1 MKPFRERNL
10 VVIGL
15 IGFVVIALVL
25 LASFRADRL
34 PIIGAGDT
42 YKASF
47 AEIGGLKEGNEVRV
61 AGVAVGN
68 VRGIELKGDHVE
80 VTFKLD
86 KGTELGKDTGAAI
99 KVRTLLGS
107 EFLALTPSGA
117 GELEKG
123 ATIPLSRTVPP
134 YNVVEAFSDL
144 STTTDELD
152 VDEVSKAFE
161 ALAEIAA
168 RTPKEFRG
176 AIKGVSDLSANLAA
190 RDQQINTLLVN
201 LKRVSTVLNA
211 TGPDLERLFK
221 DATVLFDAISCAAR
235 GRAPPAR
242 LHDGDLQ
249 GAPCLGQGREVRPQ
263 AGPETAGDR
272 HRHAAPER
280 GEPRRG
286 SAHRPGVRPRAGQ
299 LAGRRPVV
307 GRLHRSGRRLMSI
320 FTRFAGLAK
329 VLTVFVVLAL
339 IAAVVLVF
347 TRNGMER
354 TLTVDFP
361 RTNSLYKGSD
371 VRILGVPVGEVKE
384 LKAQGDHVE
393 VTLTYETDVRLPA
406 DVKAVIIS
414 PAIVGDRFVQL
425 APAYSGGAVLPDN
438 AKLGIDRSEVPVELD
453 EIFKSLDDLAI
464 ALGPKGANKDGAL
477 SSLIE
482 DSARQLDG
490 QGQQLN
496 ETLSNF
502 AKLSTTL
509 SDNKEELFGSIKE
522 IEQFVDLLNRND
534 SSVRSFF
541 DSTARVSN
549 VLEGERDD
557 LAKTLEFLSKALIDV
572 RKLIK
577 DNRTTL
583 RHNVDNLQ
591 RLAKLLAEHN
601 EDIEHTL
608 IDAPVALGNLGIAG
622 GNSKTGTLD
631 ARSDLAKL
639 FESIE
644 PGDLPGIICG
654 LLLEP
659 PQ

>member
-1 MKPFRERNL
+1 M
-10 VVIGL
+10 
-15 IGFVVIALVL
+15 
-25 LASFRADRL
+25 
-34 PIIGAGDT
+34 
-42 YKASF
+42 
-47 AEIGGLKEGNEVRV
+47 
-61 AGVAVGN
+61 
-68 VRGIELKGDHVE
+68 
-80 VTFKLD
+80 
-86 KGTELGKDTGAAI
+86 
-99 KVRTLLGS
+99 
-107 EFLALTPSGA
+107 
-117 GELEKG
+117 
-123 ATIPLSRTVPP
+123 
-134 YNVVEAFSDL
+134 
-144 STTTDELD
+144 
-152 VDEVSKAFE
+152 
-161 ALAEIAA
+161 
-168 RTPKEFRG
+168 
-176 AIKGVSDLSANLAA
+176 
-190 RDQQINTLLVN
+190 
-201 LKRVSTVLNA
+201 
-211 TGPDLERLFK
+211 
-221 DATVLFDAISCAAR
+221 
-235 GRAPPAR
+235 
-242 LHDGDLQ
+242 
-249 GAPCLGQGREVRPQ
+249 
-263 AGPETAGDR
+263 
-272 HRHAAPER
+272 
-280 GEPRRG
+280 
-286 SAHRPGVRPRAGQ
+286 
-299 LAGRRPVV
+299 
-307 GRLHRSGRRLMSI
+307 
-320 FTRFAGLAK
+320 
-329 VLTVFVVLAL
+329 
-339 IAAVVLVF
+339 
-347 TRNGMER
+347 
-354 TLTVDFP
+354 
-361 RTNSLYKGSD
+361 YKGSD
-371 VRILGVPVGEVKE
+371 VRVLGVPVGEVKE

-608 IDAPVALGNLGIAG
+608 IDAPVALSNLGIAG
-622 GNSKTGTLD
+622 GSSKTGTLD

-659 PQ
+659 LNDGTCPGLDELLEGLALPGALAADAPGGAATGGSGTPKPEETVQDLTDLLGVNP

>member
-1 MKPFRERNL
+1 MN
-10 VVIGL
+10 
-15 IGFVVIALVL
+15 
-25 LASFRADRL
+25 
-34 PIIGAGDT
+34 
-42 YKASF
+42 
-47 AEIGGLKEGNEVRV
+47 
-61 AGVAVGN
+61 
-68 VRGIELKGDHVE
+68 
-80 VTFKLD
+80 
-86 KGTELGKDTGAAI
+86 
-99 KVRTLLGS
+99 
-107 EFLALTPSGA
+107 FLS
-117 GELEKG
+117 
-123 ATIPLSRTVPP
+123 
-134 YNVVEAFSDL
+134 
-144 STTTDELD
+144 
-152 VDEVSKAFE
+152 
-161 ALAEIAA
+161 
-168 RTPKEFRG
+168 
-176 AIKGVSDLSANLAA
+176 
-190 RDQQINTLLVN
+190 
-201 LKRVSTVLNA
+201 
-211 TGPDLERLFK
+211 
-221 DATVLFDAISCAAR
+221 
-235 GRAPPAR
+235 
-242 LHDGDLQ
+242 
-249 GAPCLGQGREVRPQ
+249 
-263 AGPETAGDR
+263 
-272 HRHAAPER
+272 
-280 GEPRRG
+280 
-286 SAHRPGVRPRAGQ
+286 
-299 LAGRRPVV
+299 
-307 GRLHRSGRRLMSI
+307 
-320 FTRFAGLAK
+320 RFAGLAK
-329 VLTVFVVLAL
+329 VLTVFVVMAL
-339 IAAVVLVF
+339 IVAVVLVF
-347 TRNGMER
+347 TRNDMER

-371 VRILGVPVGEVKE
+371 VRVLGVPVGEVKE
-384 LKAQGDHVE
+384 LNAQGDHVQ

-509 SDNKEELFGSIKE
+509 SNNKEELFGSIKE

-541 DSTARVSN
+541 DSTARVSD

-557 LAKTLEFLSKALIDV
+557 LTKTLEFLSKALIDV
-572 RKLIK
+572 RRLIK

-622 GNSKTGTLD
+622 GSSKTGTLD
-631 ARSDLAKL
+631 ARSDIAKL

-654 LLLEP
+654 LLLEQLNDGTCP
-659 PQ
+659 GLDELLEGLALPGLTSAAQDAPATSGSGTPKPDETLKDLTDLLGVNP